1 MAKVEQSDQ
10 ELALEVG
17 NTILKNIIQETAN
30 PLDPNAW
37 KVSKWRI
44 SIP

>member
-17 NTILKNIIQETAN
+17 NAILKNLIQLTAN
-30 PLDPNAW
+30 PLDSNAW
-37 KVSKWRI
+37 KVSKWHI